1 MWNMRK
7 IDLVLTKFKDFYV
20 LLCFS
25 PTQLTIITVNVRLS
39 CGRKKREKENVKILP
54 NLPAL

>member
-1 MWNMRK
+1 MRK
-7 IDLVLTKFKDFYV
+7 IDLVLTEFKDFYV
-20 LLCFS
+20 LFGFS

-39 CGRKKREKENVKILP
+39 CGQKKREKENVKTLP